1 MISLTNQLS
10 GVPSVN
16 RRAVLSVLI
25 FLLIAP
31 FAQSQQKQTDAAGNR
46 IVLGKLANGA
56 TVAFVRTGSAWGI
69 EIDGNAVPKLVQPK
83 PAQIEVYRGGDNVTA
98 LAASYD
104 SVRKQADGVVAKA
117 KVASKGG
124 AAFAV
129 EDEWKVA
136 GDVLVLS
143 RKVSVTGAEESAGF
157 YSAIKLVTAPQ
168 VTFADADY
176 VAPGL
181 LYGAPHTRG
190 TAPGGSLS
198 YASKRFSMR
207 EDYLPAPMFGLSFR
221 DGRWVS
227 VLDMAPRGD
236 TTKAE
241 TVAQATTPIIDER
254 IQFGALGAH
263 ELAGGGVEF
272 GFWLPGTTDEFTGG
286 FGFGGRPATP
296 VTAVVRRRYHPVK
309 AGFTQSY
316 KVGFRFG
323 QGDSIRGMERDSWR
337 WAWQTLNPK
346 VTPIDVD
353 VVRRTLIDHL
363 ADRVL
368 VVDDHAG
375 LPFVIDSV
383 SGKPG
388 SFRPAVMQFPRI
400 GGAPG
405 QGLDTE
411 DLAKWAKTVGVD
423 MDPKAAELELW
434 TKVLMGFCGKNIEG
448 ASELLREADRD
459 KSARGERLRKLGLT
473 IIESLIRIV
482 PMEPAPAGEGF
493 DIRSGKASAVRGE
506 PSFALRATAEDMR
519 AMVDLIRRE
528 RAQGRQHPEWFAWVK
543 AYSDWLLTVQRE
555 DGSFPESFAGSTGK
569 PNDNLSGTSYAPV
582 PLMVRMDEETGDKK
596 YLDSATRA
604 ADFIWT
610 NFGSKGYFI
619 GATGNDIADKE
630 SGMLSMEAFLALY
643 EHTEESKWLE
653 RARFAGDYAESYI
666 WIWNVPMP
674 VDMADSELAWKHGVP
689 TVGLQGIGS
698 DVAGHSDEYLDWA
711 APSYAKLYKYTNDEH
726 YLDVARVLL
735 HDTKSMLALPGRSY
749 DLLGPG
755 WQQEHWRMG
764 PGVRGIGA
772 HRTWLPWISIN
783 HIHSITGFEELDA
796 ALYQR
801 LAKGN

>member
-1 MISLTNQLS
+1 MI
-10 GVPSVN
+10 
-16 RRAVLSVLI
+16 RRAAFSVLI
-25 FLLIAP
+25 SLLVASMAA
-31 FAQSQQKQTDAAGNR
+31 AQRPVATGADR
-46 IVLGKLANGA
+46 VVLGRLANGA
-56 TVAFVRTGSAWGI
+56 TVTFVHAGAGDWGI
-69 EIDGNAVPKLVQPK
+69 EISGNAVPHLTQQK
-83 PAQIEVYRGGDNVTA
+83 PAQIEVYRGGDNTSQLASGYQTVTK
-98 LAASYD
+98 LADA
-104 SVRKQADGVVAKA
+104 VIAKA
-117 KVASKGG
+117 KVTGG
-124 AAFAV
+124 GSATFVV
-129 EDEWKVA
+129 EDQWNIA
-136 GDVLVLS
+136 GDALTLS
-143 RKVSVTGAEESAGF
+143 RKVSVTGAEDNAGF
-157 YSAIKLVTAPQ
+157 LSAIRLVTAPQ
-168 VTFADADY
+168 ITWADADY
-176 VAPGL
+176 LAPGL

-190 TAPGGSLS
+190 TAPGGSL
-198 YASKRFSMR
+198 YYNSKRYSMR

-236 TTKAE
+236 TTKEE
-241 TVAQATTPIIDER
+241 TTAPATEPVIDER
-254 IQFGALGAH
+254 LQFGALGAH
-263 ELAGGGVEF
+263 ELPEGGVEF
-272 GFWLPGTTDEFTGG
+272 GFWLPGTTDEFSGG
-286 FGFGGRPATP
+286 LGFGGRPATP
-296 VTAVVRRRYHPVK
+296 VTAIVRRRYHPVK
-309 AGFTQSY
+309 AGLTQSY

-323 QGDSIRGMERDSWR
+323 QGDSLRGMERDSWR

-368 VVDDHAG
+368 VVDDRAG
-375 LPFVIDSV
+375 IPFVIDSV

-388 SFRPAVMQFPRI
+388 SFRPALMQFPRLP
-400 GGAPG
+400 GGPG

-411 DLAKWAKTVGVD
+411 DLAKWAKTVGID

-434 TKVLMGFCGKNIEG
+434 TKILMGFCGKNIEA
-448 ASELLREADRD
+448 ASELLRESDRD
-459 KSARGERLRKLGLT
+459 PSGRGQRFRKLGLM
-473 IIESLIRIV
+473 IIDSLIRIV
-482 PMEPAPAGEGF
+482 PMDPAPVGEGF
-493 DIRSGKASAVRGE
+493 DIRTGKASAVRGE
-506 PSFALRATAEDMR
+506 ASFALRATAEDMR

-528 RAQGRQHPEWFAWVK
+528 RVQGRQHPEWFSWVK
-543 AYSDWLLTVQRE
+543 AYSDWLLTQQRE
-555 DGSFPESFAGSTGK
+555 DGSFPESYAGSTGK
-569 PNDNLSGTSYAPV
+569 PKDNLSGTSYAPV
-582 PLMVRMDEETGDKK
+582 PLMVRMAEETGDKR

-610 NFGSKGYFI
+610 NFGSRGYFI

-643 EHTEESKWLE
+643 DNTKEPKWLD
-653 RARFAGDYAESYI
+653 RAKFAGDYAESYI

-674 VDMADSELAWKHGVP
+674 VDMTDSEIAWKHSVP

-711 APSYAKLYKYTNDEH
+711 APTYAKLYKYTNDEH

-735 HDTKSMLALPGRSY
+735 HDTKSMLALPGRTY

-783 HIHSITGFEELDA
+783 HLHSITGLEDLDKS
-796 ALYQR
+796 LYER